1 MREKQSW
8 MKPEEEL
15 LAFPRFLPYLHCKKR
30 LAVLPSPAGM
40 SHTKLSLIGNYS
52 LGQGEYGSGIPENR

>member
-1 MREKQSW
+1 MQEKQSW

-30 LAVLPSPAGM
+30 LPVFPTPAGM
-40 SHTKLSLIGNYS
+40 SLTKLSLTGN
-52 LGQGEYGSGIPENR
+52 N